1 MTGEQGMACGIIAG
15 WVVFFAFHAALRC
28 VGRRRAPRDGAAE
41 AGPGSAPARGGFG
54 ARLWPAAKILFA
66 ASLFALGFGC
76 LFVGDYGGTAALVPL
91 GVAIRLKYIG

>member
-28 VGRRRAPRDGAAE
+28 VGRR
-41 AGPGSAPARGGFG
+41 PARGGVG